1 MRRVSVISK
10 LYKGA
15 GQYEVT
21 HRGEAFFHQFGVE
34 FEECETGFGN
44 VTTAVIE
51 WPDGKV
57 EMVHPSLIT
66 FTEPL
71 KELSA

>member
-21 HRGEAFFHQFGVE
+21 QRGTATFHQFGVE
-34 FEECETGFGN
+34 YEEFETGPGN
-44 VTTAVIE
+44 YTTAVIE
-51 WPDGKV
+51 
-57 EMVHPSLIT
+57 
-66 FTEPL
+66 
-71 KELSA
+71 